1 MQTGNEESD
10 IGDSEDIEV
19 ESNIISHS
27 EGCKATK
34 QAIKYVEQQP
44 GTTVTDLLLLR
55 PLRETVAKQW
65 ARLLLWS

>member
-1 MQTGNEESD
+1 MILEAVIAETGNEESD

-19 ESNIISHS
+19 ESNIISQS

-44 GTTVTDLLLLR
+44 GTTVPDLLL
-55 PLRETVAKQW
+55 TATS
-65 ARLLLWS
+65 A